1 MYTVPNYYWYVK
13 RDAAMRDT
21 PQRFAVA
28 LPYIPYSST
37 YVHSSTHFVLDW
49 IMGNEY
55 KAKLD
60 GRKGWDRRTDTHTKK
75 GASPTPPKPVL
86 RFTTLGQKLN
96 PSWSGVT

>member
-28 LPYIPYSST
+28 LPCIPYSST
-37 YVHSSTHFVLDW
+37 YVHFSTHFVLDW

-60 GRKGWDRRTDTHTKK
+60 GRKGWDRRTDTHTHTQKK
-75 GASPTPPKPVL
+75 VPPPHP
-86 RFTTLGQKLN
+86 LN
-96 PSWSGVT
+96 QYSGLQPSDN